1 MQTQIFLLFALYSL
15 SSAFIPSF
23 RARHSPQ
30 RAKAFIS
37 KRLTKTLK
45 MVEITSG
52 VEFDTV
58 AREWRFKW
66 SQDNDKA
73 SLASAQTTLKIFES
87 EIKAIPGVKSIQR
100 VVCGGCL
107 DFKVITALEAESFG
121 AWEQK
126 QFAPEENFLAA
137 IKAIPG
143 VSQVETQTFTL
154 MPV

>member
-1 MQTQIFLLFALYSL
+1 MQVQIVLLLTLLVL
-15 SSAFIPSF
+15 SSAFIPSM
-23 RARHSPQ
+23 RSSHS
-30 RAKAFIS
+30 S
-37 KRLTKTLK
+37 KSKTSIQ
-45 MVEITSG
+45 MVEITKG

-66 SQDNDKA
+66 SPDDDKA

-87 EIKAIPGVKSIQR
+87 EIKAIPGVKSVQR
-100 VVCGGCL
+100 VVCGGCM
-107 DFKVITALEAESFG
+107 DFKVITALDAESFG

-137 IKAIPG
+137 VKAIPG

>member
-1 MQTQIFLLFALYSL
+1 MQAQLILLLTLFVLI
-15 SSAFIPSF
+15 SAFTPRF
-23 RARHSPQ
+23 GARRASSPM
-30 RAKAFIS
+30 
-37 KRLTKTLK
+37 K

-66 SQDNDKA
+66 SPDDNKA

-87 EIKAIPGVKSIQR
+87 EIKAIPGVKSVQR

-107 DFKVITALEAESFG
+107 DFKVITALDAESFG

>member
-1 MQTQIFLLFALYSL
+1 MQVQIVLLLTLLVL
-15 SSAFIPSF
+15 SSAFIPSM
-23 RARHSPQ
+23 RSRHS
-30 RAKAFIS
+30 S
-37 KRLTKTLK
+37 KTSIQ
-45 MVEITSG
+45 MVEITKG

-66 SQDNDKA
+66 SPDDDKA

-87 EIKAIPGVKSIQR
+87 EIKAIPGVKSVQR
-100 VVCGGCL
+100 VVCGGCM
-107 DFKVITALEAESFG
+107 DFKVITALDAESFG

-137 IKAIPG
+137 VKAIPG